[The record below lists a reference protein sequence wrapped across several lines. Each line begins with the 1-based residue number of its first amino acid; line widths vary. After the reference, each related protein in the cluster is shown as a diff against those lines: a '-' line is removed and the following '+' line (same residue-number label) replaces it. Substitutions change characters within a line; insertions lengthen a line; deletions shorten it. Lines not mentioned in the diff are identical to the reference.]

1 MDNIEKLYGEW
12 LSLQPL
18 KEEDSIRL
26 NQKFMLEF
34 NYNSNHMEGNT
45 LTYKASFGQIKPFIN
60 YMKHVLEEELDI
72 GLKIIHRHSGKL
84 WYMNGE
90 VILFRRPVTEKIIE
104 QISSNPKITVRE
116 LSDALTINKSAVQK
130 EIKELQNKEYIK
142 REGGTR
148 GRWHVLINCTTI
160 LSGTIENGGT
170 I

>member
-90 VILFRRPVTEKIIE
+90 VILFRRPVTEK
-104 QISSNPKITVRE
+104 
-116 LSDALTINKSAVQK
+116 
-130 EIKELQNKEYIK
+130 
-142 REGGTR
+142 
-148 GRWHVLINCTTI
+148 
-160 LSGTIENGGT
+160 
-170 I
+170 

>member
-90 VILFRRPVTEKIIE
+90 VILFRRPVTEKII
-104 QISSNPKITVRE
+104 
-116 LSDALTINKSAVQK
+116 
-130 EIKELQNKEYIK
+130 
-142 REGGTR
+142 
-148 GRWHVLINCTTI
+148 
-160 LSGTIENGGT
+160 
-170 I
+170 

>member
-1 MDNIEKLYGEW
+1 MIVIKTKDKANYLRA
-12 LSLQPL
+12 LSAA
-18 KEEDSIRL
+18 DAAVGSIPA
-26 NQKFMLEF
+26 
-34 NYNSNHMEGNT
+34 EGA
-45 LTYKASFGQIKPFIN
+45 KASFGQIKPFIN

-116 LSDALTINKSAVQK
+116 LSDAFTINKSAVQK

-148 GRWHVLINCTTI
+148 GRWHVLINCTT
-160 LSGTIENGGT
+160 
-170 I
+170 